1 MPYVST
7 ELPSRSS
14 FTLFGK
20 LLCIATLV
28 FTLFGA
34 KVFFVRN
41 FGSVVPYW
49 DQWDGEADLL
59 YKSYMNS
66 TLSFAKLLSSHNE
79 HRILTARVFSLALFE
94 LDGGWDPILQMIA
107 NALLHVGAVVL
118 LVLIVQRIL
127 RPRQLLLLIL
137 FSMVVFALPIGW
149 ENLLVGFQSQFY
161 FLLIFSL
168 LALMGFA
175 VSPALS
181 FGWWLSFL
189 STIAAYFSM
198 ASGALTTA
206 TAFTVV
212 AVQLLFGIRKGLRE
226 IVAAGLLLATSVI
239 MVLFI
244 TDVVGHHVY
253 QAHSLLELIKAF
265 LRCMAFP
272 LSHPMAALL
281 INLPLMLY
289 GCFVL
294 IARPARQSPHWII
307 LGVVIWIAGQAL
319 SLSFGRAVLVG
330 SPRYL
335 DIIILTLP
343 LNFGVLMFAQ
353 NRVLGAE
360 KQVGALVSVLV
371 WLALVIPALVSHAL
385 QSSIPGVIVK
395 SAQGVEQRTNVVEY
409 LKSRNIAVL
418 QGKQSQAIPYPDPE
432 RLASLLSDPVV
443 RLILPSPIRPIDID
457 EKELLNRTILKGK
470 LRSVIN
476 RIELAVLKYAQLI
489 FGIGIALAFVA
500 GLLQERLSSIATRNE
515 SVAIDARPDAY
526 RIFRGRIGQIEKLT
540 GR

>member
-1 MPYVST
+1 
-7 ELPSRSS
+7 
-14 FTLFGK
+14 
-20 LLCIATLV
+20 
-28 FTLFGA
+28 
-34 KVFFVRN
+34 
-41 FGSVVPYW
+41 
-49 DQWDGEADLL
+49 
-59 YKSYMNS
+59 MNS
-66 TLSFAKLLSSHNE
+66 NLSFAKLLSSHNE
-79 HRILTARVFSLALFE
+79 HRILTTRVFSLALFE

-107 NALLHVGAVVL
+107 NALLHVGAILL
-118 LVLIVQRIL
+118 LVLIAQRIL

-149 ENLLVGFQSQFY
+149 ENLLAGFQSQFY

-189 STIAAYFSM
+189 SAIAAYFSM
-198 ASGALTTA
+198 ASGALTAA

-212 AVQLLFGIRKGLRE
+212 AVQLLFGIRQGLRE

-244 TDVVGHHVY
+244 TDVVGHDVY

-319 SLSFGRAVLVG
+319 SLSYGRAVLVG

-335 DIIILTLP
+335 DILILALP
-343 LNFGVLMFAQ
+343 LNFAVLMFAQ
-353 NRVLGAE
+353 NTVLAAE
-360 KQVGALVSVLV
+360 KQVGVLVSFLV
-371 WLALVIPALVSHAL
+371 WLALVVPALVSHAL
-385 QSSIPGVIVK
+385 QSSIPAIIEKG
-395 SAQGVEQRTNVVEY
+395 AQGAEQRNNVVEY
-409 LKSRNIAVL
+409 LKSGNVAVL
-418 QGKQSQAIPYPDPE
+418 RGKPLQAIPYPDPE
-432 RLASLLSDPVV
+432 RLAKLLSDPQI
-443 RLILPSPIRPIDID
+443 RLILPAPIRPADIS
-457 EKELLNRTILKGK
+457 EKELFDLTILRGK

-476 RIELAVLKYAQLI
+476 RIESAVLNNAFLI
-489 FGIGIALAFVA
+489 LGFGIASAFAA
-500 GLLQERLSSIATRNE
+500 GLVRRF
-515 SVAIDARPDAY
+515 RPPA
-526 RIFRGRIGQIEKLT
+526 
-540 GR
+540 